1 VERSIGLNCENCGAP
16 LKLVPGR
23 DYFFCEHCGSFHFPD
38 ANRDGVRQLGEASNM
53 ACPVCRED
61 LVTGSVE
68 EVRVLTCPKCRGIL
82 VAQWN
87 LYTIVRYMRSE
98 FVEQDLPPQPLNRP
112 ELERAIACPSCGQRM
127 DTHPYYGP
135 GNVVIDNCAR
145 CGLVWLDFGEL
156 HRILGAAGR
165 DRGYLL

>member
-1 VERSIGLNCENCGAP
+1 MNCENCGAP

-38 ANRDGVRQLGEASNM
+38 ANRDGVRLLGEDTGL
-53 ACPVCRED
+53 ACPVCREE
-61 LVTGSVE
+61 LVSGSVG
-68 EVRVLTCPKCRGIL
+68 EVRVRTCPKCRGIL
-82 VAQWN
+82 VPQYN
-87 LYTIVRYMRSE
+87 LYTIVRYLRAGYPE
-98 FVEQDLPPQPLNRP
+98 KDRPPKPLNRS
-112 ELERAIACPSCGQRM
+112 ELDRRIICPSCQQPM

-145 CGLVWLDFGEL
+145 CALVWLDFGEL
-156 HRILGAAGR
+156 DRILSASGR